1 MRALIGLG
9 GWRELK
15 LETEYRF
22 LFNGKKK
29 YEGYKALSTWKE
41 TEKEI
46 ENKWYAAAHSVGIT
60 MT

>member
-22 LFNGKKK
+22 LFNGEKKSMK
-29 YEGYKALSTWKE
+29 DIKLCQLGKRQKR
-41 TEKEI
+41 K
-46 ENKWYAAAHSVGIT
+46 
-60 MT
+60 